1 MRWQITV
8 VSFLLYLLNE
18 EYNKKIFSNK
28 SLNLFLEC
36 FDLER
41 SSIGDSFVK
50 KKKLLPLFISLLI
63 YLCC

>member
-18 EYNKKIFSNK
+18 EYNLKILSNK
-28 SLNLFLEC
+28 NLYLCLEC

-41 SSIGDSFVK
+41 SSIGDRFVQ
-50 KKKLLPLFISLLI
+50 KKLLPLFISLLI
-63 YLCC
+63 YLCS

>member
-28 SLNLFLEC
+28 NLNLFLEC

-41 SSIGDSFVK
+41 RSIGDSFV